1 MRTKQEK
8 IQLLQQV
15 VKREL
20 LPVVLKPRKVKVYF
34 GDLDNH
40 PELAEIG
47 IDNKHRMSVNGK
59 PVPLQWMFDNLFNEE
74 LIKGRDDN
82 DIEVIRI

>member
-1 MRTKQEK
+1 MRR
-8 IQLLQQV
+8 V
-15 VKREL
+15 AKREL
-20 LPVVLKPRKVKVYF
+20 PPVVLKPRKVKVYF

-47 IDNKHRMSVNGK
+47 INNQYRMSVNGK

-74 LIKGRDDN
+74 LIKGRDSD
-82 DIEVIRI
+82 DIEVIKV